1 LYRHLDKSRKAPVFW
16 VTGPPGC
23 GKTALVSGYIE
34 SRRLP
39 CLWYKVD
46 EADADLATFFYYLGL
61 AAGKAAPRRKRRLP
75 LLTPDRLPGL
85 SVFAQRYF
93 EALSA
98 TLPVPSLLV
107 LDDCHRVPD
116 DSPFFDTVREGIS
129 RLAPGIGAVFISR
142 KDPHPSFA
150 RDRANRLME
159 SLAWEDLRLT
169 PEETAGIVR
178 LQRKGR
184 PAPDLVR
191 HLFERSDGWAA
202 GLVLLLGRMDRESIE
217 PRTIRR
223 QVPAEIFDYF
233 GSEIFQRL
241 DEERKAFLL
250 RSAFLPRMT
259 ASMAERQTG
268 VGRAGQILSEMN
280 RHNYFT
286 EKRLQR
292 EPVYEYH
299 ALFREFLLE
308 QGKGV
313 FSNPE
318 LSAIRKTAAIL
329 LEETGYIEDAAGLFR
344 QAGDWTEL
352 ARLILSQ
359 APSLLTQARNLTL
372 LEWLGALPGEVLDNE
387 PWLLYWKG
395 VGVLYFSPA
404 ESTAYFEDALRKF
417 EKRADAFGVFAAWSG
432 AVDSILAA
440 LIDYTSLDAWTSL
453 LPRLLERYGDLP
465 PGVIGDQVTCGMF
478 KALSFRQFPRADLA
492 YWTHRALAMAQTST
506 DTWFMDTWLKVAT
519 ATAFFYCHQTKK
531 GDFHEAE
538 MSLASLREILKRPD
552 ANPLMRIWVDWM
564 EGTLSF
570 YLSMPE
576 RCMRVVSEGLA
587 FAESTGVHMLDSVFL
602 GYSALSALHLG
613 DFDTANRFLGRMAA
627 SMGTKRGFLSV
638 LFDLVAGCEALHRR
652 DLGKAVFHAKEC
664 LRQTEETGN
673 RIDLPACHL
682 LLAHAHHE
690 LHEEEEAARHLTQ
703 ARRTGSDIESHH
715 ILWLSDLTDAYFRLD
730 RNDEASAIAV
740 LREGL
745 KMGRERGFVGSIF
758 WLPCLFEKVAA
769 KALEEGIEVDY
780 IRDLIRRH
788 RLVPDPANPVL
799 EQWPW
804 PVKVYTL
811 GRFGL
816 LADDRP
822 VEFGRKVQQRPLSL
836 LKALIALGGR
846 DVSEARLAELLWPD
860 ADGDMAH
867 HSFTVALSRLRKI
880 LGKEE
885 ALVLKEGRLSLS
897 NRHCWVDA
905 WAFER
910 FLGQVEKAGK
920 DGKGPEAIRNLG
932 KGLSF
937 YRGSFLPSEEMSWA
951 VSRREKLRSGFL
963 GAVAH
968 LGRWHEEQGKWDE
981 AASCYGKGL
990 EADDL
995 AEELYRRLMVCHLRQ
1010 GQEAKALSVY
1020 RRCRKMLSSVLGVE
1034 PSAETRAIAASLGRS
1049 PA

>member
-1 LYRHLDKSRKAPVFW
+1 
-16 VTGPPGC
+16 
-23 GKTALVSGYIE
+23 VSSYIE
-34 SRRLP
+34 SRCLP

-46 EADADLATFFYYLGL
+46 EGDADLATFFYYLGL
-61 AAGKAAPRRKRRLP
+61 AAEKAAPRKRRRLP

-93 EALSA
+93 EVLSA
-98 TLPVPSLLV
+98 ALPVPSLLV

-159 SLAWEDLRLT
+159 SLAWKDLRLT

-184 PAPDLVR
+184 ASPDLVR

-202 GLVLLLGRMDRESIE
+202 GLVLLLGRTDEKSVE
-217 PRTIRR
+217 PRTVRR
-223 QVPAEIFDYF
+223 QVPSEIFDYF

-308 QGKGV
+308 QGRGV
-313 FSNPE
+313 FSDLE
-318 LSAIRKTAAIL
+318 LSAIRKAAAIL
-329 LEETGYIEDAAGLFR
+329 LEECGYIEDAAGLFR

-359 APSLLTQARNLTL
+359 ARSLATQARNQTL
-372 LEWLGALPGEVLDNE
+372 LEWLGALPREILDNE
-387 PWLLYWKG
+387 PWLIYWNG
-395 VGVLYFSPA
+395 VGLLPFSPA

-417 EKRADAFGVFAAWSG
+417 EKRADALGVFAAWSG
-432 AVDSILAA
+432 AVDSILMAM
-440 LIDYTSLDAWTSL
+440 INYTQLDAWISL
-453 LPRLLERYGDLP
+453 LSRLLERYGGLP
-465 PGVIGDQVTCGMF
+465 PGVIGDQVTCSMF
-478 KALSFRQFPRADLA
+478 KALSFRQSPRADVV
-492 YWTHRALAMAQTST
+492 YWTNRALAVAQTSA
-506 DTWFMDTWLKVAT
+506 DTCVKVET
-519 ATAFFYCHQTKK
+519 ATAYFYCHQTKK

-552 ANPLMRIWVDWM
+552 ATPLMRLWVDYV

-570 YLSMPE
+570 YLAEHE
-576 RCMRVVSEGLA
+576 RCMRVSSDGLA
-587 FAESTGVHMLDSVFL
+587 FAETTGVHIVDAVFL
-602 GYSALSALHLG
+602 AYCALSALNLG
-613 DFDTANRFLGRMAA
+613 DFDAANRYLKRMAA
-627 SMGTKRGFLSV
+627 TMTPLLSPMFHV
-638 LFDLVAGCEALHRR
+638 IAGCEALHRR
-652 DLGKAVFHAKEC
+652 DLGKAAVHSKVS
-664 LRQTEETGN
+664 LRQIEETGN
-673 RIDLPACHL
+673 GVDLPIAHL
-682 LLAHAHHE
+682 LLAHVHHE
-690 LHEEEEAARHLTQ
+690 LHEDEEAARHVAQ
-703 ARRTGSDIESHH
+703 ARRIGSDIDSHH
-715 ILWLSDLTDAYFRLD
+715 ALWLSDLTDAYFRLD

-740 LREGL
+740 LQEGL
-745 KMGRERGFVGSIF
+745 KIGREHGFIGSYLSRPGF
-758 WLPCLFEKVAA
+758 FEKIAA
-769 KALEEGIEVDY
+769 KALEVGIEVDY
-780 IRDLIRRH
+780 VRDLIRRH
-788 RLVPDPANPVL
+788 RLVPDPANPDVG
-799 EQWPW
+799 QWPW

-822 VEFGRKVQQRPLSL
+822 VEFGRKVQRRPLSL
-836 LKALIALGGR
+836 LNALVALGGR
-846 DVSEARLAELLWPD
+846 GVSEARIAEVLWPD

-867 HSFTVALSRLRKI
+867 QSFTTALSRLRK
-880 LGKEE
+880 LLKKED
-885 ALVLKEGRLSLS
+885 ALVLKDGQLSLS
-897 NRHCWVDA
+897 NRHCWVDV

-910 FLGQVEKAGK
+910 FLGQAWRARKE
-920 DGKGPEAIRNLG
+920 GKGTEAIRFFE
-932 KGLSF
+932 KALSL
-937 YRGSFLPSEEMSWA
+937 YRGPFLPFEETVWA
-951 VSRREKLRSGFL
+951 VVLREKLRSGFL
-963 GAVAH
+963 EAVSH
-968 LGRWHEEQGKWDE
+968 QGRCHEEGGRWEA
-981 AASCYGKGL
+981 AASCYRKGL
-990 EADDL
+990 EAEEVT
-995 AEELYRRLMVCHLRQ
+995 EELYRRLMVCHIKL
-1010 GQEAKALSVY
+1010 GQEAEALSIY
-1020 RRCRKMLSSVLGVE
+1020 RRCRKTLSSVLGVS
-1034 PSAETRAIAASLGRS
+1034 PSGETRAIAASLGRS